1 MRCEKAKEAKK
12 RRTTAIDPL
21 CVTRPTVASGRL
33 ERIGLPL
40 ATPHSQSVLSLRV
53 SLKVI
58 GKGLADREGRS
69 EVTVR
74 LSELI

>member
-40 ATPHSQSVLSLRV
+40 ATSHSQSVLSLRV

-58 GKGLADREGRS
+58 GSKGLLDRRA

-74 LSELI
+74 LSELF